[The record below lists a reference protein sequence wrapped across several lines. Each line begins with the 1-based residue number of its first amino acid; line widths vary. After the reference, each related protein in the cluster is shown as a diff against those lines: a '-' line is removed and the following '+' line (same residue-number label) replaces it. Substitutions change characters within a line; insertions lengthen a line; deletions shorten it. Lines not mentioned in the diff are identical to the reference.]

1 MVYDIGDWTL
11 KFRNF
16 ENLRWRQ
23 PPYWKNQ
30 KIAISQQWLD
40 RFLQNLAQW
49 CRMGSLTVSA
59 VNILN
64 FKNSRWWTAVML
76 RTVKLWYLHKHLDEF
91 DKIWHDNAYWLP
103 IAYWLLKLGS
113 IEIPRWWR
121 PSHWKVK
128 NSISLQQL
136 DHSLRNLAP
145 WYRRSHMRPI
155 CLKIWI
161 STIQDGSGQ
170 QLQNGKVAMYLSN
183 WCTTVNKNWYGD
195 GDWVP

>member
-40 RFLQNLAQW
+40 WFLQNLAQW

-113 IEIPRWWR
+113 TEIPRWWR

-128 NSISLQQL
+128 KFNISATAWPLFTKFGAMIQKVPYASHMFKNLNINNPRRQRPATSKWKSRDVSQQL
-136 DHSLRNLAP
+136 MH
-145 WYRRSHMRPI
+145 H
-155 CLKIWI
+155 C
-161 STIQDGSGQ
+161 
-170 QLQNGKVAMYLSN
+170 
-183 WCTTVNKNWYGD
+183 
-195 GDWVP
+195 